1 MTVKLLKM
9 TDDMDII
16 AEIVE
21 QPNKHTDTI
30 RLRRPMIV
38 VTSNYDGHP
47 LIALKM
53 LNFYGTDTEISLPLT
68 NVLYASTPRS
78 ALEQFYTHTVFTYY
92 EQFDMQIDSMLNRV
106 YKLYLEETQLTS
118 EDEQFLN
125 ILKRMSPSSDTSM
138 Q

>member
-16 AEIVE
+16 GEIVD

-30 RLRRPMIV
+30 RLRRPMVV
-38 VTSNYDGHP
+38 VTSDYDGYP

-53 LNFYGTDTEISLPLT
+53 LNFYGTDTEISLPLS
-68 NVLYASTPRS
+68 NILYTATPRS
-78 ALEQFYTHTVFTYY
+78 ALAQFYTHTVSTYY
-92 EQFDMQIDSMLNRV
+92 QQFDMQIDSMLNRV
-106 YKLYLEETQLTS
+106 YKQYLEETQMTS

-125 ILKRMSPSSDTSM
+125 ILKRMASSSNTTI